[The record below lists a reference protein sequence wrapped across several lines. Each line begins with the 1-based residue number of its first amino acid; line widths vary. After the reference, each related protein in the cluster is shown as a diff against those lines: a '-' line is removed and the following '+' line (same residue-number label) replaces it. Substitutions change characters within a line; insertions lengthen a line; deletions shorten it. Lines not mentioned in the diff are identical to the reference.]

1 LLIDRPPNRAGL
13 FDPSGRI
20 RQSSVELLG
29 DLLYRI
35 TGVKAV
41 GLSDIDA
48 DTGNQDAE
56 FDIYGSGSAL
66 STLSRVLGKHRRDD
80 VMSSVYMLLCDSSGV
95 VRQSALQVCGKLS
108 AGSDRVLAHLC
119 RLV

>member
-1 LLIDRPPNRAGL
+1 MSWWPGL

-41 GLSDIDA
+41 GLQDIDP
-48 DTGNQDAE
+48 DNDGESDV
-56 FDIYGSGSAL
+56 YGSGSAL
-66 STLSRVLGKHRRDD
+66 ATLAKVLGKHRRDD
-80 VMSSVYMLLCDSSGV
+80 VMSSVYILLCDSSGV
-95 VRQSALQVCGKLS
+95 VRQSALQVNDANG
-108 AGSDRVLAHLC
+108 D
-119 RLV
+119 